1 LPTILVADDN
11 SNIQKMVSLAFEEH
25 GIDVVAVGNGEAAVR
40 RMPDLNPDLVLA
52 DVFMPVRNGYEV
64 CEFVKKDPRFSK
76 VPVILLVGAFDPL
89 DENEAR
95 RVGAD
100 GVLKKPFVPPDP
112 LIAMVTSALE
122 KAPRPAPVPVAA
134 PPLAE
139 VLVAKPMPPP
149 TPFVVPESEPEPDES
164 VYAYGA
170 GRRTLEEDQPELP
183 APVKAESEEEEEPEG
198 ESESRWTETAHDWRR
213 NTAMGFEVPENT
225 AEDSA
230 AAAIETAVPELTEGR
245 AAPGMFEPPAT
256 PEVAAFSAP
265 PAPVSEQIPEVAE
278 SKAPVSAQSSH
289 SGTIEWME
297 MMAPPPPAEH
307 PISWTPQPESET
319 AHAPAS
325 AAPFESEDAA
335 AEISAA
341 HEAKEPFFAESRVPP
356 EPAMAPHTESQAE
369 VLAREEA
376 PVAEAP
382 AAEHSF
388 FASPEAAPEVSSAEP
403 EFPPVGAD
411 SFFAGDEDFQHKSG
425 AEPAFSSPRDE
436 IVLEEKVEEAP
447 FPEIVEAS
455 SESIAAVQQASEPY
469 FATQETPLLAA
480 PVSGAS
486 AQSSDAHPIAAPP
499 EPPVSVQAQEEAA
512 SVDSSNVSVESLVA
526 RVLEKLE
533 PHLHEILSNG
543 VLRPLVE
550 SVLQT
555 ELKKKQ

>member
-1 LPTILVADDN
+1 MPTILVADDN

-122 KAPRPAPVPVAA
+122 KIPRLAPVPEAA

-164 VYAYGA
+164 VYAYGT
-170 GRRTLEEDQPELP
+170 GRRTSDEEQQELP
-183 APVKAESEEEEEPEG
+183 APVKAESEEEEEPER
-198 ESESRWTETAHDWRR
+198 EPESRWSETGQDWRR

-225 AEDSA
+225 AQDSA
-230 AAAIETAVPELTEGR
+230 AVASETTVPELTEDR
-245 AAPGMFEPPAT
+245 AAPGMFEHPAK
-256 PEVAAFSAP
+256 PEEAAFSAP
-265 PAPVSEQIPEVAE
+265 PAPVSEEIPEVAK
-278 SKAPVSAQSSH
+278 SKASVSAQGSR
-289 SGTIEWME
+289 SGTIEWMD

-325 AAPFESEDAA
+325 GAPFKSEDAA
-335 AEISAA
+335 AEISVA
-341 HEAKEPFFAESRVPP
+341 HEAEEPFFAKSHVPP
-356 EPAMAPHTESQAE
+356 EPGIVPQTESQAE
-369 VLAREEA
+369 VLARQET
-376 PVAEAP
+376 PLAEAP
-382 AAEHSF
+382 AAEDSF
-388 FASPEAAPEVSSAEP
+388 FESAGAAPEVSSAEP
-403 EFPPVGAD
+403 EFSPVGAD
-411 SFFAGDEDFQHKSG
+411 SFFTPDEDFRHKSG
-425 AEPAFSSPRDE
+425 AAPAFSAPRDE

-447 FPEIVEAS
+447 SPEIVEAS
-455 SESIAAVQQASEPY
+455 SESIAVEQAPEPY
-469 FATQETPLLAA
+469 FATQETSLLAA
-480 PVSGAS
+480 PVSGDS

-499 EPPVSVQAQEEAA
+499 EPPVSVQVQEEAA
-512 SVDSSNVSVESLVA
+512 SVDSSNLNVESLVA